1 MDGMTAFAAIP
12 ARYPELRGQVA
23 LVTGSARGIGKG
35 IAFRLAR
42 EGMRVVITSRTA
54 QEVAATAAELRALGG
69 EVLEYVG
76 DIGQAATVDALFEA
90 TLAAYGGI
98 DLLVN
103 NAGIL
108 GSPAFLEVDEARF
121 DVVMDTN
128 IKGPFLCSR
137 RAVEVMRG
145 RGQGSIVHISS
156 VGGLRVH
163 QPGVPYDVTKAALD
177 GLTRAMGVELA
188 DYGIRVNAIA
198 PGAIHTE
205 RRPALDAPA
214 SQEIAERIPMRRFGR
229 PLEIGSVVAFLA
241 SSDASYITGQVI
253 YVDGG
258 ITAQLYPRGQLI

>member
-1 MDGMTAFAAIP
+1 MDGTIVFDAIP
-12 ARYPELRGQVA
+12 QRYPELRGQVA

-42 EGMRVVITSRTA
+42 EGMRVVITSNTA
-54 QEVAATAAELRALGG
+54 AEVAATAAELRAAGA

-76 DIGQAATVDALFEA
+76 DIGQPATVDALFA
-90 TLAAYGGI
+90 TTLDAFGGI

-108 GSPAFLEVDEARF
+108 GSPPFREVDEARF
-121 DVVMDTN
+121 DTVMNTN
-128 IKGPFLCSR
+128 LKAPFLCSR
-137 RAVEVMRG
+137 HAVEVMSQRQ
-145 RGQGSIVHISS
+145 QGSIVHISS

-188 DYGIRVNAIA
+188 DLGIRVNAIA

-205 RRPALDAPA
+205 RRRPLDDPATLEQAA
-214 SQEIAERIPMRRFGR
+214 RIPMRRLGH

-241 SSDASYITGQVI
+241 SSDASYITGQVF

-258 ITAQLYPRGQLI
+258 ITAQLYPRGQFI